1 MNRCA
6 HSFSAIKYTV
16 LSSEDTEAK
25 EIDTALVFK
34 DMQSSGEKQTNT

>member
-1 MNRCA
+1 MRS

-16 LSSEDTEAK
+16 LSSEDIEAK

-34 DMQSSGEKQTNT
+34 DMQPSGEMQTNT